1 MDIIRQTGSV
11 PYEKTVVA
19 LGNFDGMHTAHMTI
33 IRKCIQ
39 YAREHGCKSGVL
51 LFSEHTR
58 KLLSEKG
65 VKIITPEKKKL
76 EILRRTG
83 IDFVYIR
90 DFDKDFMHLSPE
102 EFVKQLSSSLHTAA
116 VCVGYDYRF
125 GFKAQGDAK
134 LLEELGKKYGFETVV
149 TDEIDL
155 DGAAIKS
162 TLIRRLISE
171 GNVEKAGELLGR
183 YVSVEGAVAH
193 GLENGRKM
201 GIPTANIEYE
211 IDSAIPK
218 NGVYA
223 GYTYVDGIKY
233 KSVINVGNNP
243 TFGADKVTIESHILG
258 FDQDIYDKVIIAEF
272 VKRLRGDIKF
282 SSIDELK
289 KQINADIE
297 QAGKDLI

>member
-11 PYEKTVVA
+11 PYERTVVA

-33 IRKCIQ
+33 IQKCIK
-39 YAREHGCKSGVL
+39 YAKKHGCKSGVL

-76 EILRRTG
+76 EILRHAG

-90 DFDKDFMHLSPE
+90 DFDADFMHLSPE
-102 EFVKQLSSSLHTAA
+102 EFVKQLSSSLHTVA

-134 LLEELGKKYGFETVV
+134 LLEKLGKKYGFEAVV

-289 KQINADIE
+289 NQINADIE